1 MKKYIDEAKINVTH
15 IYLAQLI
22 SEGYVDYVLTVN
34 FDNLVLRALALY
46 NIFPSTYDMAI
57 LKDLTTTT
65 FKEKSVIYLHGQH
78 HGPWLLNT
86 SEEMEKV
93 RNTVPR
99 IFDTIKNQRPWVFIG
114 YSGEDPIF
122 DHVKN
127 LGRFDNGLYWVTYND
142 SYPSEKIQSF
152 LSRSNINAF
161 IIKGYDS
168 DSFMLKLNSEL
179 GLEQPIIVDKPFS
192 ALKDMLNEIVDI
204 DDQLHFKGVKER
216 LTISKNQVR
225 GAIRQFEK
233 GEVDTR
239 DTFDNKVDVLKKEI
253 INLLISEKY
262 DENVILE
269 IENKIKENQD
279 NEAESLL
286 AGLYSDW
293 GISLGNLAKT
303 KGGTEAEKLYNQSF
317 DKFRKA
323 IEIKPDKHEAYNNWG
338 TYLGNLAKTKEG
350 TEAEELYQQSFDKY
364 RKAIEIKPNKHEA
377 YYNWGTYL
385 GNLAKTKDGTEA
397 EELYQQSFDK
407 FRRAIEIKPDKHEAY
422 YNWGTYLGN
431 LAKTKD
437 GTEAEE
443 LYQQSFGKFR
453 KATEIN
459 PFDHEAYNNWGTC
472 LGKLAETKEG
482 TEAEELY
489 QQSFDKYRKAIE
501 IKPDKHETY
510 FNWGTYLGNLAKTK
524 EGTEAEELF
533 QQSFDKYRKATE
545 IKPDDHK
552 AYYNWG
558 TYLGNLVKTKDGT
571 EAEELY
577 QQSFDKFRKAI
588 EIKPDDH
595 VAYYNWGIYLGNLA
609 KTKDGT
615 EAEELYQQSFDKF
628 RKAKEIKPD
637 DHEAYNNWGNYLG
650 NLAKTK
656 DGTEAEELYQQSF
669 DKFRKA
675 IEIKP
680 DKNEAYYN
688 WGTYLG
694 NLAKTKE
701 GTEAEELFQQSF
713 DKFHKSIQFGG
724 SCYNLACIYAHRKN
738 EEQALHYLNLSLSR
752 QEITVN
758 FVETDL
764 DWKDFL
770 GTEKFIQLLEKY
782 KLNSTK
788 V

>member
-1 MKKYIDEAKINVTH
+1 MKEIKIKHLSYLLKQAKEKNKPQPIFFLGAGASRSGNIPLAGEIINKILEDYPDSPCIEELPAEKRTYANLMNCLLPNQRDELLKKYIDEAKINVTH

-22 SEGYVDYVLTVN
+22 SEGFVDYVLTVN

-65 FKEKSVIYLHGQH
+65 FKEKSVVYLHGQH

-152 LSRSNINAF
+152 LSHSNINTF

-269 IENKIKENQD
+269 IENKIKENPD
-279 NEAESLL
+279 KEAESLL

-293 GISLGNLAKT
+293 GISLGDLAET
-303 KGGTEAEKLYNQSF
+303 KDGTEAEELYQQSF

-323 IEIKPDKHEAYNNWG
+323 TEIKPDKHEAYNNWG

-350 TEAEELYQQSFDKY
+350 TEAEELFQQSFDKY
-364 RKAIEIKPNKHEA
+364 RKATEIKPDDHEAYNNWGNYLGNLAETKEGTEAEELYNQSFDKFRKATEIKPDKHEAYFNWGTNLGYLAKIKDGTEAEKLYNQSFDKFRKATEIKPDKHEA

-407 FRRAIEIKPDKHEAY
+407 FRRAIEIKPGDHNAFN
-422 YNWGTYLGN
+422 NWGTYLGY

-437 GTEAEE
+437 GTE
-443 LYQQSFGKFR
+443 G
-453 KATEIN
+453 
-459 PFDHEAYNNWGTC
+459 
-472 LGKLAETKEG
+472 
-482 TEAEELY
+482 
-489 QQSFDKYRKAIE
+489 
-501 IKPDKHETY
+501 
-510 FNWGTYLGNLAKTK
+510 
-524 EGTEAEELF
+524 
-533 QQSFDKYRKATE
+533 
-545 IKPDDHK
+545 
-552 AYYNWG
+552 
-558 TYLGNLVKTKDGT
+558 
-571 EAEELY
+571 EELY
-577 QQSFDKFRKAI
+577 QQSFDKFRKA
-588 EIKPDDH
+588 
-595 VAYYNWGIYLGNLA
+595 
-609 KTKDGT
+609 T
-615 EAEELYQQSFDKF
+615 
-628 RKAKEIKPD
+628 EIKPD

-675 IEIKP
+675 TEIKP
-680 DKNEAYYN
+680 DKHEAYYN

-694 NLAKTKE
+694 NLAKTKD
-701 GTEAEELFQQSF
+701 GTEAEEMYQQSF

>member
-1 MKKYIDEAKINVTH
+1 MKEIEIEKLSYLLKQAKEKNKPQPIFFLGAGASRSGNIPLAGEIINKILEDYPDNPFIKELSAKERTYAKLMNCLLPNQRDELLKKYIDEAKINVTH

-34 FDNLVLRALALY
+34 FDNLLLRALAFY

-65 FKEKSVIYLHGQH
+65 FKEKSVVYLHGQH

-86 SEEMEKV
+86 FEEMEKV

-152 LSRSNINAF
+152 LSHSNINAF

-269 IENKIKENQD
+269 IENKIKENPD
-279 NEAESLL
+279 KEAESLL

-293 GISLGNLAKT
+293 GISLGDLA
-303 KGGTEAEKLYNQSF
+303 E
-317 DKFRKA
+317 
-323 IEIKPDKHEAYNNWG
+323 
-338 TYLGNLAKTKEG
+338 
-350 TEAEELYQQSFDKY
+350 
-364 RKAIEIKPNKHEA
+364 
-377 YYNWGTYL
+377 
-385 GNLAKTKDGTEA
+385 TKDGTEA

-407 FRRAIEIKPDKHEAY
+407 FRKATEIKPDDHNDY
-422 YNWGTYLGN
+422 Y
-431 LAKTKD
+431 
-437 GTEAEE
+437 
-443 LYQQSFGKFR
+443 
-453 KATEIN
+453 
-459 PFDHEAYNNWGTC
+459 
-472 LGKLAETKEG
+472 
-482 TEAEELY
+482 
-489 QQSFDKYRKAIE
+489 
-501 IKPDKHETY
+501 
-510 FNWGTYLGNLAKTK
+510 NWGTYLGNLAKTK

-545 IKPDDHK
+545 IKPDDHEAYNNWGNYLGNLAETKEGTEAEELYNQSFDKFRK
-552 AYYNWG
+552 ATEIKPDKHEAYFNWGTNLGYLAKIKDGTEAEKLYNQSFDKFRKATEIKPDDHDAFNNWG
-558 TYLGNLVKTKDGT
+558 TYLGYLAKTKDGT

-577 QQSFDKFRKAI
+577 QQSFDKFRKAL
-588 EIKPDDH
+588 EIKPDKH
-595 VAYYNWGIYLGNLA
+595 EAYYNWGTYLGNLAETKDGTEAEELYQQSFDKFRKATKIRPDDHEAYYNWGTYLGNLA

-628 RKAKEIKPD
+628 CKA
-637 DHEAYNNWGNYLG
+637 
-650 NLAKTK
+650 T
-656 DGTEAEELYQQSF
+656 
-669 DKFRKA
+669 
-675 IEIKP
+675 EIKP
-680 DKNEAYYN
+680 DKHEAYYN

-694 NLAKTKE
+694 NLAKTKD
-701 GTEAEELFQQSF
+701 GTEAEEMYQQSF